1 MTRSPIVL
9 LASTQLT
16 AAYVAEHTTDS
27 GAVDTISSFTLTN
40 SSASPVAVTIAMTP
54 TAAAPVAADE
64 IATVTIPAVGA
75 APTIVSGL
83 VGQHLVAG
91 QSLQMKAST
100 TGVIA
105 ARVSGYRTTP

>member
-9 LASTQLT
+9 LASTLLT
-16 AAYVAEHTTDS
+16 AAYVVEHTAADNS
-27 GAVDTISSFTLTN
+27 VETISSFTLSN
-40 SSASPVAVTIAMTP
+40 NSASPVTVTIAMTP
-54 TAAAPVAADE
+54 AAAAPVAADE
-64 IATVTIPAVGA
+64 IATITVPPAGA

-83 VGQHLVAG
+83 VGQHLLAG

-100 TGVIA
+100 AGTIA